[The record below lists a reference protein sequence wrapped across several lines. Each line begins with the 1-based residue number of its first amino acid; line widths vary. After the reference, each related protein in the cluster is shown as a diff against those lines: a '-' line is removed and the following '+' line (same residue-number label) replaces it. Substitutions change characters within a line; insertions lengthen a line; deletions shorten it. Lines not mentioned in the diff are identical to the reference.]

1 MDRLFNEIINPLSD
15 VLLPLNV
22 LLEGLGAYSPVLI
35 ILAIAVGIGAPML
48 IIGILFRPSNPL
60 PLKKLT
66 YECGIEPEGDAFER
80 MIPRYYIYAMLFL
93 AFDVE
98 TLFLFPWAIVFDR
111 IGLFAFI
118 EMVLFIV
125 ILLIGLF
132 YAWAKGALDWH
143 Y

>member
-1 MDRLFNEIINPLSD
+1 MERFFNEIINPLSD
-15 VLLPLNV
+15 ALSPLNV
-22 LLEGLGAYSPVLI
+22 LLDGLEAYSPVLI

-48 IIGILFRPSNPL
+48 IVGVLFRPSNPL
-60 PLKKLT
+60 PLKKMT
-66 YECGIEPEGDAFER
+66 YECGIEPTDDAFGR
-80 MIPRYYIYAMLFL
+80 VIPRYYIYAMLFL
-93 AFDVE
+93 VFDVE